1 MFDRCSGKNEE
12 IACVALT
19 DPPLLK
25 PDHHQC
31 SFIVMVIDR
40 VIDGSPAHS
49 HHDNHHHHHGE
60 VYCLNSMVG
69 GLSGE
74 YSKAWFKPT
83 HFGSLGRNFFFG
95 ILYNGEGVHIGGEAC
110 PFIIVSVKINT
121 AEKILR
127 MMTSESNLP
136 PIQVRVCFPSKWN
149 FPEKK
154 IK

>member
-1 MFDRCSGKNEE
+1 MKKKRKIVLVKKMFDRCSGKNEE

-31 SFIVMVIDR
+31 SFVVMVIDR

-49 HHDNHHHHHGE
+49 HQDNNHHHHGE

-83 HFGSLGRNFFFG
+83 HFGSLGGNFLAFFIMVKVYIRG
-95 ILYNGEGVHIGGEAC
+95 FFVIL
-110 PFIIVSVKINT
+110 
-121 AEKILR
+121 
-127 MMTSESNLP
+127 
-136 PIQVRVCFPSKWN
+136 
-149 FPEKK
+149 
-154 IK
+154 